1 MSDIKHELQQ
11 QRGVALIIVLLIVA
25 LVSVLATQMGSRLQ
39 LQVKRASNI
48 KDNNQAY
55 WYAMGAEQY
64 AQKSIKF
71 LLENS
76 DGVINLNQQ
85 WSEPFVYPLEGGGIQ
100 AQLLDMQSC
109 FNINSLQGG
118 DQSSTG
124 AGTRSGPSERQLAFK
139 RLMTNINPDISTYD
153 IDTFSDSLVDW
164 LDADSN
170 MLPQGAEDSEYE
182 SRQFPYLAANNLM
195 AHKSELRL
203 VNGAS
208 IEWLADVLDQVCV
221 IPSDDQLKIN
231 VNTIDEESI
240 AVLAA
245 LTGLD
250 ESGAQDI
257 ISNRP
262 DDGYQT
268 KDEFLAVNT
277 ISALNMP
284 SEREDWFDVT
294 TQHFILKVKTSYNNA
309 TFSMLSVFKVD
320 DNQNVTVLRRE
331 FALQ

>member
-1 MSDIKHELQQ
+1 MRFNVAAIKHQK
-11 QRGVALIIVLLIVA
+11 GVALIIVLLIVA

-76 DGVINLNQQ
+76 DGVIHLDQQ

-100 AQLLDMQSC
+100 AQLFDMQSC
-109 FNINSLQGG
+109 FNINSLRAGAQN
-118 DQSSTG
+118 STG
-124 AGTRSGPSERQLAFK
+124 SDSNSGVSERQLAFK
-139 RLMTNINPDISTYD
+139 RLMTNINGDISTYD

-164 LDADSN
+164 LDADSE
-170 MLPQGAEDSEYE
+170 MSPQGAEDSEYE
-182 SRQFPYLAANNLM
+182 SRQFQYLAANSLM

-203 VNGAS
+203 VNGVNT
-208 IEWLADVLDQVCV
+208 EWLDDILEQVCV
-221 IPSDDQLKIN
+221 IPGDDQLKIN
-231 VNTIDEESI
+231 VNTINEDS
-240 AVLAA
+240 ATVLAA

-250 ESGAQDI
+250 ESGAQDV

-262 DDGYQT
+262 DDGYKT
-268 KDEFLAVNT
+268 KDDFLAVNT
-277 ISALNMP
+277 VSALNMP
-284 SEREDWFDVT
+284 AEREDWFDVT
-294 TQHFILKVKTSYNNA
+294 TQHFLLKVKTTYNNA
-309 TFSMLSVFKVD
+309 TFSMVTVFTVD
-320 DNQNVTVLRRE
+320 DSQNVSILRRE
-331 FALQ
+331 FGIQ

>member
-1 MSDIKHELQQ
+1 
-11 QRGVALIIVLLIVA
+11 
-25 LVSVLATQMGSRLQ
+25 MGSRLQ

-231 VNTIDEESI
+231 VNTIDEEH
-240 AVLAA
+240 AALLAG

-250 ESGAQDI
+250 LQQATSLLG
-257 ISNRP
+257 NRP
-262 DDGYQT
+262 QDGWE
-268 KDEFLAVNT
+268 DVSEFLAEPSVE
-277 ISALNMP
+277 AL
-284 SEREDWFDVT
+284 SLSDSRKEWFTVT
-294 TQHFILKVKTSYNNA
+294 TEYFILHTKTRYNKA
-309 TFSMLSVFKVD
+309 TFQLSTVFNASSDAGVKIIK
-320 DNQNVTVLRRE
+320 RE
-331 FALQ
+331 FGGVK